1 MSREYAVWDNN
12 RGVFCFR
19 SEGFAPE
26 NVAETL
32 ELPDGSRI
40 MLCESGETVRANALL
55 EQQLQ
60 EAREANNAKEVFL
73 SNMSHDIRTP
83 MNAIIGMTALA
94 KKHIDEKSRVS
105 DALNKIEV
113 ASGHLLSLINDVLDM
128 SRIDSGRMRIQ
139 EEDFLLGELL
149 HDTLTIIRPQAAQKG
164 HTFLFNTSSIL
175 EEYLTGDPL
184 RLRQIMVNIIS
195 NAVKYTPDGGQ
206 ISVDISQ
213 ERKGDRCV
221 LCFRCTDNGL
231 GMSKEFLERI
241 FIPFERANSS
251 TISRIEG
258 TGLGMSIV
266 KKLIDAMEGTIEIES
281 APNEGTC
288 VMIRIPLRYRTVPS
302 ETAALKGKR
311 LLVVEANEKMQD
323 LYRQYFDEFSLD
335 YQITVSSSDVMSALT
350 EADFRSRPFDA
361 VIIGSE
367 LDHPGST
374 FDLASYLSKSF
385 PQLVLILASSHDW
398 GEIEYRANRSGIH
411 HFVPLPIFR
420 QTLINAVNQALLGE
434 ESGDAASAAPDLT
447 GKNIL
452 LVEDNMINR
461 EIACEILNATNAHID
476 TAEDGRQAVEQYRK
490 TPEGFYTLILM
501 DIQMPVMDGYE
512 AAAAIRACTRKDA
525 QTVKIVAM
533 TANTF
538 AEDIA
543 KARAAG
549 MDGHIAKPIDVQLLI
564 QLLRQLR

>member
-12 RGVFCFR
+12 RGAFCFR

-128 SRIDSGRMRIQ
+128 SRINSGRMRIQ
-139 EEDFLLGELL
+139 EEDF
-149 HDTLTIIRPQAAQKG
+149 LTIIRPQAAQKG

-288 VMIRIPLRYRTVPS
+288 VMIRIPLHYRTIPS

-311 LLVVEANEKMQD
+311 LLVIEADEKMQE

-335 YQITVSSSDVMSALT
+335 YQITGSSSEALSALT
-350 EADFRSRPFDA
+350 EADFRSRSFDA

-367 LDHPGST
+367 LDYPGST
-374 FDLASYLSKSF
+374 FELASYLSKSF
-385 PQLVLILASSHDW
+385 PQLVLILASNHDW

-420 QTLINAVNQALLGE
+420 QTLINAINQALLGE
-434 ESGDAASAAPDLT
+434 ETSETASGAPDLT

-461 EIACEILNATNAHID
+461 EIACEILNSTNAHID
-476 TAEDGRQAVEQYRK
+476 TAEDGRQAVEQFRK
-490 TPEGFYTLILM
+490 MPEDFYALILM

-512 AAAAIRACTRKDA
+512 AAAAIRACARKDA

-543 KARAAG
+543 KARTAG
-549 MDGHIAKPIDVQLLI
+549 MDGHIAKPIDMQMLM
-564 QLLRQLR
+564 QLLRQLH